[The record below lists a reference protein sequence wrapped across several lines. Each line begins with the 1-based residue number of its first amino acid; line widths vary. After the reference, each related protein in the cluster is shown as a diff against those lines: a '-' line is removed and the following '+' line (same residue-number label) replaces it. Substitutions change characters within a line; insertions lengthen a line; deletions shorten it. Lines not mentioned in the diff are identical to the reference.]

1 MRFFNSSTKRGN
13 DSDDAV
19 EIRPIKWPDEP
30 EMSASFL
37 NRLVFLWLQPMFS
50 RADYL
55 RQHGKYLEN
64 DDLVPLAA
72 IDKAEEIDKLFDE
85 AYDNYVPKPVKGKEE
100 GEEQTVPEREA
111 ELEKRL
117 LHALLATVKRR
128 LIVGGVFRFVNT
140 VLQFSFPVLLN
151 LILSY
156 YEDVQM
162 GKVTKNDPAMVYYKG
177 YWLSALLMVF
187 VAMKALSE
195 SAYFHKINRCS
206 WRYEFR
212 ICICLSLLRMKIRYS
227 QRYNKNLF
235 YTFFSYYQS
244 KSCSVVRYLSQVSS
258 FGFV

>member
-1 MRFFNSSTKRGN
+1 MQQRRAFLKEQNTETTMRFFNSSSATTG
-13 DSDDAV
+13 DDDDVV
-19 EIRPIKWPDEP
+19 EIKPLTWPDEP

-37 NRLVFLWLQPMFS
+37 SRLVFLWLQPMFS
-50 RADYL
+50 RAAYL

-72 IDKAEEIDKLFDE
+72 IDKTEEIDKLFDE
-85 AYDNYVPKPVKGKEE
+85 AYNNYVPKPVKGKKE
-100 GEEQTVPEREA
+100 GDEQTIAEREV

-140 VLQFSFPVLLN
+140 VLQFSFPILLN

-162 GKVTKNDPAMVYYKG
+162 GKVTNNDPVMVYYKG

-187 VAMKALSE
+187 VALKALSE
-195 SAYFHKINRCS
+195 SAYFHKVNRCS
-206 WRYEFR
+206 WRYELR
-212 ICICLSLLRMKIRYS
+212 ICNCVKLL
-227 QRYNKNLF
+227 
-235 YTFFSYYQS
+235 
-244 KSCSVVRYLSQVSS
+244 YLPL
-258 FGFV
+258 